1 MRLDAGSQNGTSQ
14 AKTKRIYEI
23 TIRLY
28 ESIGV
33 EVGENLNNMERIPF
47 RTSADVMDQGLPPFT
62 GDKTVEFRGNYETDG
77 FIFVRQTQPLP
88 LTVLSLYP
96 RLITNDG

>member
-96 RLITNDG
+96 DLQTND